1 MIYQPFDMLR
11 VNAELLSKYQMPGFK
26 FVDRGFK
33 KNMLLVPGWATDWR
47 IFVKLDIPFN
57 YILPQNSSPG
67 DFEEIIKS
75 LPDRMKKSRISVL
88 GWSMGGFIAADL
100 VSRYPAIFDEV
111 ILVSIRKRYDKDR
124 INHVRDCLRKNA
136 KAYLYRF
143 YGSLFS
149 KTEKEHESWFKNSL
163 LKEYLGNP
171 DSLHLFDGLNYLV
184 NRELKTNSLDGS
196 KIIFVHGENDKI
208 ASLEE
213 ARLAAA
219 KAPFA
224 KFISIKGAC
233 HFPLLKEEF
242 KDIFKLNVGT
252 A

>member
-1 MIYQPFDMLR
+1 
-11 VNAELLSKYQMPGFK
+11 MPGFK

-33 KNMLLVPGWATDWR
+33 KSMLLVPGWATDWR
-47 IFVKLDIPFN
+47 IFEKLDIPFN
-57 YILPQNSSPG
+57 YLLPENILPG
-67 DFEEIIKS
+67 DFGEAFGN
-75 LPDRMKKSRISVL
+75 LPDKMKKSRISVL

-100 VSRYPAIFDEV
+100 VSRYPLMFDEV
-111 ILVSIRKRYDKDR
+111 ILVSMRRRYDKDG
-124 INHVRDCLRKNA
+124 INHVRDYLRRNA

-149 KTEKEHESWFKNSL
+149 ETEKEHQRWFKNSL
-163 LKEYLGNP
+163 LKEYLGDP
-171 DSLHLFDGLNYLV
+171 DSFHLFDGLNYLV
-184 NRELKTNSLDGS
+184 KSRDSIICCPYRNLPGS
-196 KIIFVHGENDKI
+196 RIIFVHGENDRI

-219 KAPFA
+219 EAPSA
-224 KFISIKGAC
+224 RFISIKDAA

-242 KDIFKLNVGT
+242 KDIFKLNAGT